1 MSFVI
6 AAPELVQGAA
16 HDLAGLRS
24 SLAEAAAIAAGPT
37 TGIAAAAQDEVS
49 IAIASMFGNFGQE
62 FQVLS
67 AQAQAFHD
75 RFVSLL
81 NTGAGAYLSAEAANV
96 EQTLLGGGAGGVT
109 QLLGNVGQEVAGQ
122 IQTGAQAI
130 SQAIGGLQTG
140 LGALATGGLP
150 GLPDGLASFGAT
162 VAGPY
167 QTLFATTSANLQ
179 SLQSALAA
187 NPQPLLHQIL
197 SNQTG
202 YQQTLA
208 TALQSAIQNFPAD
221 LATVPADIRNLLSG
235 DPAAVLQTIINQHM
249 GYAQTINTALH
260 SAAQDFRTGA
270 AGLHSAFQAA
280 FQDLATGN
288 VDGAV
293 GDISTGLRD
302 LFLTGFAPTVDLDTG
317 IITITPTGTLG
328 DLIPTLAIPGQMAQ
342 NFTNLLPAG
351 SIPAQ
356 ISQNLTNVIQTAT
369 STTQTLDLGT
379 GALHVGLPLVLALD
393 AIGPAVTTANAFGS
407 SASAVIGAMQTGDML
422 GAVTALIDA
431 PAVVANGF
439 LNGHATLPL
448 ALSVLGLDTTT
459 NIPLGGILTPA
470 ETASL
475 TLTVFGETGT
485 LPLSG
490 TAFGGIVPA
499 LLTFLPEQLAE
510 AIGAPLPIPPTM

>member
-6 AAPELVQGAA
+6 TAPELLQGAA

-49 IAIASMFGNFGQE
+49 IAIASMFGNFGNE

-67 AQAQAFHD
+67 AQAQAFHE

-81 NTGAGAYLSAEAANV
+81 NAGAGAYLSAEAANA
-96 EQTLLGGGAGGVT
+96 EQALLGGAGGVT
-109 QLLGNVGQEVAGQ
+109 QLLGNVGQEVSGR

-140 LGALATGGLP
+140 LGELQTGGLS
-150 GLPDGLASFGAT
+150 GLATFGAT

-167 QTLFATTSANLQ
+167 QTLLAATGANLQ
-179 SLQSALAA
+179 SLQSAIAA
-187 NPQPLLHQIL
+187 NPQPLLHQFL

-202 YQQTLA
+202 YQQTLTTALRGAIQDFPAELA
-208 TALQSAIQNFPAD
+208 TAPAAIQ
-221 LATVPADIRNLLSG
+221 NLLSG
-235 DPAAVLQTIINQHM
+235 DPAGLLQPIINQQM
-249 GYAQTINTALH
+249 GYAQTLGTALH
-260 SAAQDFRTGA
+260 SAAQDFGTGV
-270 AGLHSAFQAA
+270 AGLPGAFQAA
-280 FQDLATGN
+280 LQDLAAGN
-288 VDGAV
+288 VNGAV
-293 GDISTGLRD
+293 GDISTGFGK
-302 LFLTGFAPTVDLDTG
+302 LFLTGTVGTIDPDTNLVV
-317 IITITPTGTLG
+317 ITPVGTLG
-328 DLIPTLAIPGQMAQ
+328 DLMPTLAIPGQMAQ

-356 ISQNLTNVIQTAT
+356 ISQNLTNVIQTLTDT
-369 STTQTLDLGT
+369 SQTLDGNT
-379 GALHVGLPLVLALD
+379 GVLHVGSPLVLTLD
-393 AIGPAVTTANAFGS
+393 AIGPAVATANAFGS

-448 ALSVLGLDTTT
+448 SVSLDGIETIT
-459 NIPLGGILTPA
+459 NIPLGGILALP
-470 ETASL
+470 ESASL
-475 TLTVFGETGT
+475 AIPILGPGT

-490 TAFGGIVPA
+490 TTFGGILPA
-499 LLTFLPEQLAE
+499 LLTFLPEQLAQ
-510 AIGAPLPIPPTM
+510 AIGAPVPVPPAM